1 MWWMLVEQQTQKVSN
16 LLLHSPSQQ
25 YQLKGIATLGKATRG
40 YDPSVDIEWLRS
52 EIVRWVLGNLMQK
65 WYDTIP
71 LWPFSVSS
79 HDTHDHTQG
88 LYQEKTCCDKSVNAA
103 CPQSYRNVLTV
114 DTESTAVETLQGQ
127 FSGYGSTSTTV
138 ARCLDRIGLKEPL
151 EEWSDETIER
161 VVQAFIDEK
170 FPTVFALNKIDH
182 PDADKVGFLLLLLE
196 SCWDWC

>member
-1 MWWMLVEQQTQKVSN
+1 MNCV
-16 LLLHSPSQQ
+16 
-25 YQLKGIATLGKATRG
+25 LGKATRG

-65 WYDTIP
+65 WYDTIKSDP
-71 LWPFSVSS
+71 GPFWYFC
-79 HDTHDHTQG
+79 HDAYGHTQG

-103 CPQSYRNVLTV
+103 FPQTHRDVLTV
-114 DTESTAVETLQGQ
+114 NAESTAVDTLQGQ
-127 FSGYGSTSTTV
+127 FSGYGSTSATV

-182 PDADKVGFLLLLLE
+182 PDADKVGSFFYSCNCAGIRAERNNLE
-196 SCWDWC
+196 Y